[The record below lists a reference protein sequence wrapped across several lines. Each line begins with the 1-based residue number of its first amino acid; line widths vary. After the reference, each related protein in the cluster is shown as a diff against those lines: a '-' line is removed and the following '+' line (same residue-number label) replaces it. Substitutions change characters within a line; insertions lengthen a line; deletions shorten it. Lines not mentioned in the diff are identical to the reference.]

1 MAEGIVSRIFIAAIL
16 AGVIGGVFL
25 TGIQQFAVVPMI
37 LEAETYET
45 ASPSGDGHSHS
56 HGHSHDHG
64 AAHGEGEAWAP
75 EDGLERTFYTLL
87 ANILTSVGF
96 ALLLVACYALR
107 GGVDWRQGVLWGL
120 GGFAAFILAPGLGL
134 PPELPGAAAAELG
147 ARQVWWLATV
157 VLTGG
162 GLAMLAL
169 SRRLPLRGAGVVLIA
184 LPHIIGAPQPEA
196 HGGLAPAELEEA
208 FIYANFVTNA
218 VFWAVLGALTALVF
232 NWSPSGGKSSTVAA

>member
-1 MAEGIVSRIFIAAIL
+1 MAEGIVSRIFLAALL
-16 AGVIGGVFL
+16 AGVLGGVFL
-25 TGIQQFAVVPMI
+25 TGIQQFAVIPMI

-45 ASPSGDGHSHS
+45 ADPSDDGHSHS
-56 HGHSHDHG
+56 HGHGHSHDHDT
-64 AAHGEGEAWAP
+64 EAWGP
-75 EDGLERTFYTLL
+75 EDGLERTFFTLL
-87 ANILTSVGF
+87 ANVLTSVGF
-96 ALLLVACYALR
+96 ALLLVAAYALR

-147 ARQVWWLATV
+147 ARQFWWVATV
-157 VLTGG
+157 VLTAG
-162 GLAMLAL
+162 GLATLAFAP
-169 SRRLPLRGAGVVLIA
+169 RLPFKGVGVVLIA
-184 LPHIIGAPQPEA
+184 LPHIIGAPQPES

-232 NWSPSGGKSSTVAA
+232 NWSPRGGKSSTVAA